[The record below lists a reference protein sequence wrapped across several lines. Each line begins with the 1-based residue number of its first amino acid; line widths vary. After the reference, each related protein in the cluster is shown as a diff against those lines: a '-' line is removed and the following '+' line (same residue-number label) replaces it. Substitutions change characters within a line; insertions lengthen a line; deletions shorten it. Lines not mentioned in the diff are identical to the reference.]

1 MLLGTALAA
10 INHLLAGEDWA
21 RQRLTPFAGQTAR
34 LEFGALALPL
44 AISADGLFVAAGRA
58 APADVTI
65 TLPADAPLRALTDR
79 ESLFTAAQL
88 SGSAQLAENLGFVF
102 RNLRWD
108 VEADLAQL
116 VGDIAAH
123 RLVAVG
129 SRVASWQRQ
138 QAFNLAANLAEYF
151 TEESP
156 TIARQRDVA
165 DFCAEVSRLPD
176 ELARLEARIAALE
189 AAGGLSLR
197 SESALRA

>member
-1 MLLGTALAA
+1 MLLGAALAA

-21 RQRLTPFAGQTAR
+21 RERLSPFAGRTAR

-44 AISADGLFVAAGRA
+44 AISADGLFVAAGRD

-79 ESLFTAAQL
+79 ESLFTAARL
-88 SGSAQLAENLGFVF
+88 VGSAQLAENLGFVF

-138 QAFNLAANLAEYF
+138 QAFNLAANLAEYC
-151 TEESP
+151 TEENPS
-156 TIARQRDVA
+156 IARSRDVA
-165 DFCAEVSRLPD
+165 DFCAQVANLPPELDRL
-176 ELARLEARIAALE
+176 AARIAALE
-189 AAGGLSLR
+189 IDSLR
-197 SESALRA
+197 A

>member
-1 MLLGTALAA
+1 MLLGAALGLV
-10 INHLLAGEDWA
+10 NHLLAGEDWA
-21 RQRLTPFAGQTAR
+21 RQRLSPFAGQTAR
-34 LEFGALALPL
+34 LEFGALTLPL
-44 AISADGLFVAAGRA
+44 AINADGLFVAAGGN

-79 ESLFTAAQL
+79 ESLFTAARL
-88 SGSAQLAENLGFVF
+88 AGSAQLAENLGFVF

-108 VEADLAQL
+108 AESDLARV

-129 SRVASWQRQ
+129 NGLLRWHQQ

-151 TEESP
+151 TEEKPS
-156 TIARQRDVA
+156 IARQGDVA
-165 DFCAEVSRLPD
+165 DFCAEVTRLPD

-189 AAGGLSLR
+189 TAKA
-197 SESALRA
+197 

>member
-21 RQRLTPFAGQTAR
+21 RQQLSPFVGQTAR

-44 AISADGLFVAAGRA
+44 AISADGLFVAAGRD

-65 TLPADAPLRALTDR
+65 TLPADAPLRVLTDR

-108 VEADLAQL
+108 VEADLAQF

-138 QAFNLAANLAEYF
+138 QVFNLAANLAEYF
-151 TEESP
+151 SEESP
-156 TIARQRDVA
+156 SIARQRDVA
-165 DFCAEVSRLPD
+165 DFCADVTRLPD

-189 AAGGLSLR
+189 R
-197 SESALRA
+197 

>member
-1 MLLGTALAA
+1 MLLDTALAA

-21 RQRLTPFAGQTAR
+21 RQQLSPFVGQTAR

-44 AISADGLFVAAGRA
+44 AISADGLFVAAGRD

-79 ESLFTAAQL
+79 ESLFTAARL
-88 SGSAQLAENLGFVF
+88 AGSAQLAENLGFVF

-108 VEADLAQL
+108 VEADLSRV

-138 QAFNLAANLAEYF
+138 QAFNLAANVAEYF

-156 TIARQRDVA
+156 SIARQRDVA
-165 DFCAEVSRLPD
+165 GFCAQVADLPQQLD
-176 ELARLEARIAALE
+176 RLEARIAALE
-189 AAGGLSLR
+189 TKA
-197 SESALRA
+197 

>member
-1 MLLGTALAA
+1 MLLGTVLAA

-21 RQRLTPFAGQTAR
+21 RERLSPFAGQTAR
-34 LEFGALALPL
+34 FEFGALTLPL
-44 AISADGLFVAAGRA
+44 AISADGLFVAAGRV

-65 TLPADAPLRALTDR
+65 TLPADAPLRLLTDR
-79 ESLFTAAQL
+79 GSLLSAAQL

-108 VEADLAQL
+108 VEADLAQF

-138 QAFNLAANLAEYF
+138 QAVNLAANLAEYF
-151 TEESP
+151 TEENP
-156 TIARQRDVA
+156 TIARRDDVA
-165 DFCAEVSRLPD
+165 DLCAQVAALPP
-176 ELARLEARIAALE
+176 ELDRLEARIAALE
-189 AAGGLSLR
+189 TKA
-197 SESALRA
+197 

>member
-1 MLLGTALAA
+1 MLLGAALGLV
-10 INHLLAGEDWA
+10 NHLLAGEDWA
-21 RQRLTPFAGQTAR
+21 RQRLSPFAGQTAR
-34 LEFGALALPL
+34 LEFGALTLPL
-44 AISADGLFVAAGRA
+44 AINADGLFVAAGGN

-79 ESLFTAAQL
+79 PSLFTAARL
-88 SGSAQLAENLGFVF
+88 AGSAELAETLGFVF

-108 VEADLAQL
+108 AEGDLARF

-129 SRVASWQRQ
+129 NGLLRWHQQ

-156 TIARQRDVA
+156 SIARHGDVA
-165 DFCAEVSRLPD
+165 DFCAEVTRLPD
-176 ELARLEARIAALE
+176 QLARLEARIAALE
-189 AAGGLSLR
+189 R
-197 SESALRA
+197 

>member
-21 RQRLTPFAGQTAR
+21 RQQLSPFVGQTAR

-44 AISADGLFVAAGRA
+44 AISADGLFVAAGRD

-65 TLPADAPLRALTDR
+65 SLPADAPLRALTDR
-79 ESLFTAAQL
+79 ESLFTAARL
-88 SGSAQLAENLGFVF
+88 AGSAQLAENLGFVF

-108 VEADLAQL
+108 VEADLSRV

-138 QAFNLAANLAEYF
+138 QAFNLAANVAEYF

-156 TIARQRDVA
+156 SIARQRDVA
-165 DFCAEVSRLPD
+165 GFCAQVADLPQQLD
-176 ELARLEARIAALE
+176 RLEARIAALE
-189 AAGGLSLR
+189 TKA
-197 SESALRA
+197 

>member
-1 MLLGTALAA
+1 MLLGTALTA

-21 RQRLTPFAGQTAR
+21 RQQLSPFVGQTAR

-44 AISADGLFVAAGRA
+44 AISADGLFVAAGRD

-79 ESLFTAAQL
+79 ESLFTAARL
-88 SGSAQLAENLGFVF
+88 AGSAQLAENLGFVF

-108 VEADLAQL
+108 VEADLSRV

-138 QAFNLAANLAEYF
+138 QAFNLAANVAEYF

-156 TIARQRDVA
+156 SIARQRDVA
-165 DFCAEVSRLPD
+165 GFCAQVADLPQQLD
-176 ELARLEARIAALE
+176 RLEARIAALE
-189 AAGGLSLR
+189 TKA
-197 SESALRA
+197 

>member
-21 RQRLTPFAGQTAR
+21 RQRLAPFAGQTAR

-44 AISADGLFVAAGRA
+44 SISADGLFVAADRD

-108 VEADLAQL
+108 VEADLAQF

-129 SRVASWQRQ
+129 GRVASWQRQ
-138 QAFNLAANLAEYF
+138 QAFNLAANLAEYY
-151 TEESP
+151 TEENP
-156 TIARQRDVA
+156 TIARRDDVA
-165 DFCAEVSRLPD
+165 GFCAQVADLPQQLD
-176 ELARLEARIAALE
+176 RLEARIAALE
-189 AAGGLSLR
+189 TKA
-197 SESALRA
+197 

>member
-1 MLLGTALAA
+1 MLLPAALAA

-21 RQRLTPFAGQTAR
+21 RERLSPFAGRTAR

-44 AISADGLFVAAGRA
+44 AIGADGLFVVAERD

-65 TLPADAPLRALTDR
+65 TLPADAPLRALADR
-79 ESLFTAAQL
+79 ASLFATAQL

-108 VEADLAQL
+108 VEADLAQF

-129 SRVASWQRQ
+129 SRVARWQRQ
-138 QAFNLAANLAEYF
+138 QALNLAANFAEYL
-151 TEESP
+151 TEEKPS
-156 TIARQRDVA
+156 IARRRDVA
-165 DFCAEVSRLPD
+165 DFCAEVTRLPD
-176 ELARLEARIAALE
+176 EVARIEARIAALE
-189 AAGGLSLR
+189 R
-197 SESALRA
+197 

>member
-21 RQRLTPFAGQTAR
+21 RERLSPFAGQTAR

-44 AISADGLFVAAGRA
+44 AISADGLFVAAGRD

-79 ESLFTAAQL
+79 ASLFTAARL
-88 SGSAQLAENLGFVF
+88 AGSAELAESLGFVF

-108 VEADLAQL
+108 AGGDLARF

-129 SRVASWQRQ
+129 SGVASWQRQ
-138 QAFNLAANLAEYF
+138 QAFNLAANVAEYF
-151 TEESP
+151 TEEKPS
-156 TIARQRDVA
+156 IARSSDVA
-165 DFCAEVSRLPD
+165 AFCAEVARLPD

-189 AAGGLSLR
+189 AR
-197 SESALRA
+197 

>member
-1 MLLGTALAA
+1 MLLGAALGLV
-10 INHLLAGEDWA
+10 NHLLAGEQWA
-21 RQRLTPFAGQTAR
+21 RQRLSPFAGQTAR

-44 AISADGLFVAAGRA
+44 AISVDGLFVAAGN

-79 ESLFTAAQL
+79 PSLFTAARL
-88 SGSAQLAENLGFVF
+88 AGSAELAESLGFVF

-108 VEADLAQL
+108 AESDLARV

-129 SRVASWQRQ
+129 NGLLRWHQQ

-151 TEESP
+151 TEENPS
-156 TIARQRDVA
+156 IAHQGDVA
-165 DFCAEVSRLPD
+165 DFCAEVTRLPD

-189 AAGGLSLR
+189 AKA
-197 SESALRA
+197 

>member
-138 QAFNLAANLAEYF
+138 QAFNLAANLAEYC
-151 TEESP
+151 TEENP
-156 TIARQRDVA
+156 TIARRDDVA
-165 DFCAEVSRLPD
+165 GFCAQVADLPQQLD
-176 ELARLEARIAALE
+176 RLEARIAALE
-189 AAGGLSLR
+189 TKA
-197 SESALRA
+197 

>member
-21 RQRLTPFAGQTAR
+21 RQQLSPFVGQTAR

-44 AISADGLFVAAGRA
+44 AISADGLFVAAGRD

-79 ESLFTAAQL
+79 PSLFTAARL
-88 SGSAQLAENLGFVF
+88 AGSAQLAENLGFVF

-108 VEADLAQL
+108 VEADLSRV

-138 QAFNLAANLAEYF
+138 QAFNLAANVAEYF

-156 TIARQRDVA
+156 SIARQRDVA
-165 DFCAEVSRLPD
+165 GFCAQVADLPQQLD
-176 ELARLEARIAALE
+176 RLEARIAALE
-189 AAGGLSLR
+189 TKA
-197 SESALRA
+197 

>member
-21 RQRLTPFAGQTAR
+21 RQRLAPFAGQTAR

-44 AISADGLFVAAGRA
+44 SISADGLFVAADRDT
-58 APADVTI
+58 PADVTI

-108 VEADLAQL
+108 VEADLSRV

-138 QAFNLAANLAEYF
+138 QAFNLAANVAEYF

-156 TIARQRDVA
+156 SIARQRDVA
-165 DFCAEVSRLPD
+165 GFCAQVADLPQQLD
-176 ELARLEARIAALE
+176 RLEARIAALE
-189 AAGGLSLR
+189 TKA
-197 SESALRA
+197 

>member
-1 MLLGTALAA
+1 MLLRAALAA
-10 INHLLAGEDWA
+10 INHLLADEDWA
-21 RQRLTPFAGQTAR
+21 RERLSPFAGQTAR
-34 LEFGALALPL
+34 FEFGALALPL
-44 AISADGLFVAAGRA
+44 SIGADGLFVAAGRD

-79 ESLFTAAQL
+79 DSLFAAAQL

-108 VEADLAQL
+108 AEADLAQL

-123 RLVAVG
+123 RLVAAG
-129 SRVASWQRQ
+129 SQLARWQRQ

-151 TEESP
+151 SEEKPS
-156 TIARQRDVA
+156 IARRRDVA
-165 DFCAEVSRLPD
+165 DFCAEVTRLPD
-176 ELARLEARIAALE
+176 ELARVEARIAALE

-197 SESALRA
+197 SESALQ

>member
-1 MLLGTALAA
+1 MLLGAALATV
-10 INHLLAGEDWA
+10 NHLLTGEDWA
-21 RQRLTPFAGQTAR
+21 RARLQPFAGQTAR
-34 LEFGALALPL
+34 LEFGALTLPL
-44 AISADGLFVAAGRA
+44 AISADGLFVAAVGN

-79 ESLFTAAQL
+79 ASLFTAARL
-88 SGSAQLAENLGFVF
+88 AGSAELAESLGFVF

-108 VEADLAQL
+108 AESDLARF

-129 SRVASWQRQ
+129 NGLLRWHQQ
-138 QAFNLAANLAEYF
+138 QAFNLAANVAEYF

-156 TIARQRDVA
+156 SIARRDDVA
-165 DFCAEVSRLPD
+165 DFCAEVTRLPD

-189 AAGGLSLR
+189 TAKA
-197 SESALRA
+197 

>member
-21 RQRLTPFAGQTAR
+21 RERLSPFAGQTAR

-44 AISADGLFVAAGRA
+44 AISADGLFVAAGRD

-79 ESLFTAAQL
+79 ESLFTAARL
-88 SGSAQLAENLGFVF
+88 VGSAQLAENLGFVF

-138 QAFNLAANLAEYF
+138 QALNLAANFAEYF
-151 TEESP
+151 TEENPS
-156 TIARQRDVA
+156 IARRDDVE
-165 DFCAEVSRLPD
+165 DLCAEATRLPD
-176 ELARLEARIAALE
+176 QVARLAARIAALE
-189 AAGGLSLR
+189 ARRPAAPR
-197 SESALRA
+197 